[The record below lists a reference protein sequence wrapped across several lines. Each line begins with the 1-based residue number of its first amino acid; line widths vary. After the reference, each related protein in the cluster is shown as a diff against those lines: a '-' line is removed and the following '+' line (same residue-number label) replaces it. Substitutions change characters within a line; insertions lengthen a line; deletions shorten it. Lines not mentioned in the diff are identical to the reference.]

1 MTQLANAVRHL
12 WQWPAPE
19 LGLRTTTD
27 LLLANVMLLR
37 AGNRVDIELRD
48 MISRHRLAVLAL
60 GRPHAVGKDQQDWEG
75 PAAGRRGPLSLLAIV
90 SVLYS
95 ACLLGHWQIPPL
107 IFKLSFVV
115 LPGCVCICTV
125 RRLNVNPP
133 FTLSSVLIFY
143 PLKTIG

>member
-1 MTQLANAVRHL
+1 VTQLANAVRHL

-60 GRPHAVGKDQQDWEG
+60 GRRHAVGKDQQDREG

-95 ACLLGHWQIPPL
+95 ACLLGHWQIPPSHL
-107 IFKLSFVV
+107 QAFLCGSSWLCMYMYCPSLEREPAFYSRKRAYL
-115 LPGCVCICTV
+115 
-125 RRLNVNPP
+125 
-133 FTLSSVLIFY
+133 LSS
-143 PLKTIG
+143 